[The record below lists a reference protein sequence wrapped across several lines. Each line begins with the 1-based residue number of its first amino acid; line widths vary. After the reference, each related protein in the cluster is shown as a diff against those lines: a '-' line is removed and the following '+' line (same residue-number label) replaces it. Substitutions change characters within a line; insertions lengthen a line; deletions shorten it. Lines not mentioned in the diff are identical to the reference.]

1 MRGLLRRQ
9 LGFDG
14 VVLSDDLG
22 NAVAVQHMAPGRR
35 AVAFIRAG
43 GDMALSV
50 DAATATAMVDALV
63 RRARSHRNFRAKI
76 DRAVLRVLRR
86 KADAGLVCS

>member
-1 MRGLLRRQ
+1 
-9 LGFDG
+9 
-14 VVLSDDLG
+14 
-22 NAVAVQHMAPGRR
+22 
-35 AVAFIRAG
+35 
-43 GDMALSV
+43 MALSV

-63 RRARSHRNFRAKI
+63 RRARSHRTFRAKI